1 MFWKYF
7 HKFASTKISH
17 QKTQKVK
24 WRKLFYFISGSSCL
38 VLLLLASTIAIRLS
52 IATRQSPEPEG
63 ILVLG
68 GGEGREEFAAQ
79 FAQNYDNLDIWVSSG
94 RYPDAINIFQA
105 AGFSTK
111 QVHFGWYAEDT
122 VGDFAHHVKALQS
135 RNIQH
140 VYLITSDYHMP
151 RAQTIATIIFGSQG
165 IAVTPVVV
173 PSNQASESYR
183 WLRIAR
189 DTGRSVLWVFTG
201 RAGGSVTQL
210 IKG

>member
-1 MFWKYF
+1 MFWKHFY
-7 HKFASTKISH
+7 KSASTKNFNPLKDAVSL
-17 QKTQKVK
+17 
-24 WRKLFYFISGSSCL
+24 RKLFFFIGGSSCL
-38 VLLLLASTIAIRLS
+38 VLLLLVSTIAIRLS
-52 IATRQSPEPEG
+52 LATRQSPEPEG

-94 RYPDAINIFQA
+94 RYPDAKKIFKA
-105 AGFSTK
+105 AGFPAE

-135 RNIQH
+135 QNIQH

-165 IAVTPVVV
+165 IAVTPVAV
-173 PSNQASESYR
+173 PSDEGAESLS

-210 IKG
+210 IKS